1 MAMDMTG
8 SGEACGAADDA
19 QIAGYRRDGFM
30 VVRGLIAPRLVAAA
44 IDAISGL
51 ASGRIP
57 ARATQIAFE
66 PGVDASRLRAE
77 DREGFVRKFSHYVSD
92 SEALRAIAMSRRL
105 HAILDRILG
114 EGRELLQDM
123 ALIKP
128 PRVGGAKPWHQDAS
142 YFRVRDPGLVV
153 GVWIALDPARRE
165 NGCMEVIP
173 GSHLGRPVPHVPQE
187 DVNLCTIRPD
197 LVRLAD
203 RLHVEMEAGDAL
215 IFHCNAIHRSDANR
229 SPNRRWTLLICYN
242 RVDND
247 TFTKVDDRYY
257 VPLEPVDDDA
267 IRRAGLRFARADGQ
281 EHFASKPYVPDLR
294 KVS

>member
-1 MAMDMTG
+1 MDTL
-8 SGEACGAADDA
+8 ERIGAPTLDA
-19 QIAGYRRDGFM
+19 ELIAFYRREGYA

-57 ARATQIAFE
+57 ARATEIAFE
-66 PGVDASRLRAE
+66 SGFDGSKLRPE
-77 DREGFVRKFSHYVSD
+77 EREGHIRKFARYVED
-92 SEALRAIAMSRRL
+92 SEALRAVAMSRRL
-105 HAILDRILG
+105 HSILDRIMG

-128 PRVGGAKPWHQDAS
+128 PRVGGAKPWHQDAA
-142 YFRVRDPGLVV
+142 YFRVRDPSLIV

-173 GSHLGRPVPHVPQE
+173 RSHADGPVPHQPAE

-203 RLHVEMEAGDAL
+203 RVHVELDPGDAL
-215 IFHCNAIHRSDANR
+215 IFHPLLHHYTAPNTSDLRRRALQFHFNQTGTVWTDLAAHRRLFHDEHGAYAGCTVPR
-229 SPNRRWTLLICYN
+229 SRLAAGEHVTWPEGRKLP
-242 RVDND
+242 VVV
-247 TFTKVDDRYY
+247 VDDW
-257 VPLEPVDDDA
+257 
-267 IRRAGLRFARADGQ
+267 
-281 EHFASKPYVPDLR
+281 S
-294 KVS
+294 